1 MTETGLVMYTPYPER
16 RLGSAGTIHEDWE
29 AQLVDDND
37 MPVPVGEHGEI
48 VLRPKMPF
56 IMMQGYLDK
65 PEDTLRA
72 WRNLWFHTGDIAR
85 RDENGYFYFLEDRK
99 STRLNSSD

>member
-37 MPVPVGEHGEI
+37 MPVPVGEPGEI
-48 VLRPKMPF
+48 VLRPTMQF
-56 IMMQGYLDK
+56 IMMQGYHEK
-65 PEDTLRA
+65 PEATLRA
-72 WRNLWFHTGDIAR
+72 WPNLWFHPGEIAR
-85 RDENGYFYFLEDRK
+85 NDANGPFHTAER
-99 STRLNSSD
+99 RGREG